1 MLYYKEI
8 LYERLKFLTCS
19 KRNVDLSL
27 SAVGTTH
34 FGLNKMK
41 DTQIQIFVYNILTS
55 GTNEL
60 LLDEI

>member
-1 MLYYKEI
+1 MLIWVYQLLEQ
-8 LYERLKFLTCS
+8 LT
-19 KRNVDLSL
+19 
-27 SAVGTTH
+27 